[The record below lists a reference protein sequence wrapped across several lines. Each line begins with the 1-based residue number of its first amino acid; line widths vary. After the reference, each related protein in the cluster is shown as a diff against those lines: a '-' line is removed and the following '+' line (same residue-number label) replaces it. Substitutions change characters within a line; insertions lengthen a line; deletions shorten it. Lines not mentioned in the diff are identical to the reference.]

1 MKNFTRRRGTA
12 VAAAAL
18 SLALVAPF
26 TNSVAGAE
34 DAQETPSA
42 TSQTN
47 EVAGATKIQPG
58 KTLTLKDKVLAL
70 SLEGGKITVT
80 FQTSEGPKEVVA
92 VLRDEN
98 GEKTLKVEVPENAQ
112 SGTATVEADGKEEEV
127 PVTVEGADEK
137 STPESSATETTT
149 PESSTNETTTP
160 ESSTNETTTPE
171 SSTRESSAPSS
182 TPKAGTGSS
191 ITDNDKCRTAVLG
204 WGVPLAV
211 LVPVGLLASAAV
223 PGLRALRHAAG
234 DFVREANA
242 QFQNQI
248 GVMNPE
254 LAALQANFNDQLRQ
268 FNTDI
273 TQLAFGA
280 AFLGLGVGAL
290 AHLGTACSPAAT
302 AIPTKATTTK
312 TEKPETSTQK
322 PTQENSTPKTTEPA
336 AEVTTSSSSAAE
348 PTTSETTE
356 EPTKEPEAQQ

>member
-1 MKNFTRRRGTA
+1 MKNFTRRRGTG

-26 TNSVAGAE
+26 TQSVAGAE
-34 DAQETPSA
+34 DGETQSVTAVAA
-42 TSQTN
+42 TEGNAGTE
-47 EVAGATKIQPG
+47 EVKAGDELLIENKQFATLGANTPI
-58 KTLTLKDKVLAL
+58 TLTFNTTKGKVKVDVTPTEVNGKKVL
-70 SLEGGKITVT
+70 
-80 FQTSEGPKEVVA
+80 
-92 VLRDEN
+92 
-98 GEKTLKVEVPENAQ
+98 KVKVPEGAQ
-112 SGTATVEADGKEEEV
+112 SGTVVVAFNRVKIEV
-127 PVTVEGADEK
+127 PIKVK
-137 STPESSATETTT
+137 PEAATTTAVDTTT
-149 PESSTNETTTP
+149 PATSSSTTATTTTTTP
-160 ESSTNETTTPE
+160 APSSSTTTPASS
-171 SSTRESSAPSS
+171 SSTTEPAAS
-182 TPKAGTGSS
+182 GSS

-204 WGVPLAV
+204 WGIPLAV

-302 AIPTKATTTK
+302 VIPTKATTTK
-312 TEKPETSTQK
+312 TEKPETPTQK

-356 EPTKEPEAQQ
+356 EPTKEPEAESQQ

>member
-58 KTLTLKDKVLAL
+58 KTLTYKNKAL
-70 SLEGGKITVT
+70 EAVPQGVKITVT
-80 FQTSEGPKEVVA
+80 FPTSKGKEEVEVD
-92 VLRDEN
+92 LSDEN
-98 GEKTLKVEVPENAQ
+98 GEKVVKVRVPENAQ
-112 SGTATVEADGKEEEV
+112 SGTVEVKAADQKVEI
-127 PVTVEGADEK
+127 PVTVEAK
-137 STPESSATETTT
+137 TSTPESSATETTT
-149 PESSTNETTTP
+149 PESSTSETTTP
-160 ESSTNETTTPE
+160 ESSTP
-171 SSTRESSAPSS
+171 SSSAPSS

-204 WGVPLAV
+204 WGIPLAV

-302 AIPTKATTTK
+302 VIPTKATTTK
-312 TEKPETSTQK
+312 TEKPETPTQK

-356 EPTKEPEAQQ
+356 EPTKEPEAESQQ

>member
-58 KTLTLKDKVLAL
+58 KTLTYKNKAL
-70 SLEGGKITVT
+70 EAVPQGVKITVT
-80 FQTSEGPKEVVA
+80 FPTSKGKEEVEVD
-92 VLRDEN
+92 LSDEN
-98 GEKTLKVEVPENAQ
+98 GEKVVKVRVPENAQ
-112 SGTATVEADGKEEEV
+112 SGTVEVKAADQKVEI
-127 PVTVEGADEK
+127 PVTVEAK
-137 STPESSATETTT
+137 TSTPESSATETTT
-149 PESSTNETTTP
+149 PESSTSETTTP
-160 ESSTNETTTPE
+160 ESSTP
-171 SSTRESSAPSS
+171 SSSAPSS

-204 WGVPLAV
+204 WGIPLAV
-211 LVPVGLLASAAV
+211 LVPVGLLANAAV

-302 AIPTKATTTK
+302 VIPTKATTTK
-312 TEKPETSTQK
+312 TEKPETPTQK

-356 EPTKEPEAQQ
+356 EPTKEPEAESQQ

>member
-58 KTLTLKDKVLAL
+58 KTLTYKNKAL
-70 SLEGGKITVT
+70 EAVPQGVKITVT
-80 FQTSEGPKEVVA
+80 FPTSKGKEEVEVD
-92 VLRDEN
+92 LSDEN
-98 GEKTLKVEVPENAQ
+98 GEKVVKVRVPENAQ
-112 SGTATVEADGKEEEV
+112 SGTVEVKAADQKVEI
-127 PVTVEGADEK
+127 PVTVEAKTG
-137 STPESSATETTT
+137 TPESSATETTT
-149 PESSTNETTTP
+149 PESSTSETTTP
-160 ESSTNETTTPE
+160 ESSATETTTPE
-171 SSTRESSAPSS
+171 SSPPESSAPSS

-204 WGVPLAV
+204 WGIPLAV
-211 LVPVGLLASAAV
+211 LVPVGLLANAAV

-302 AIPTKATTTK
+302 VIPSKATTTK
-312 TEKPETSTQK
+312 TEKPETPTQK

-356 EPTKEPEAQQ
+356 EPTKEPEAESQQ

>member
-12 VAAAAL
+12 VAAASL

-149 PESSTNETTTP
+149 PESSTSETTTAESSTSETTTP
-160 ESSTNETTTPE
+160 S
-171 SSTRESSAPSS
+171 SSAPSS

-204 WGVPLAV
+204 WGIPLAV

-302 AIPTKATTTK
+302 VIPSKATTTK

-322 PTQENSTPKTTEPA
+322 PTQENSTPKTAEPA
-336 AEVTTSSSSAAE
+336 AEVTTSSSSTVE
-348 PTTSETTE
+348 PTASETAE

>member
-149 PESSTNETTTP
+149 PESSTSETTTAESSTSETTTP
-160 ESSTNETTTPE
+160 S
-171 SSTRESSAPSS
+171 SSAPSS
-182 TPKAGTGSS
+182 APKAGTGSS

-204 WGVPLAV
+204 WGIPLAV

-302 AIPTKATTTK
+302 VIPSKATTTK

-322 PTQENSTPKTTEPA
+322 PTQENSTPKTAEPA
-336 AEVTTSSSSAAE
+336 AEVTTSSSSTVE
-348 PTTSETTE
+348 PTASETSE
-356 EPTKEPEAQQ
+356 EPTKEPEAESQQ